1 MKKRTLLFCL
11 LSGNM
16 LFAQR
21 NLTVAESTYGQY
33 TTFATERIA
42 EPKWKN
48 NNSFSF
54 VVKTGDTLMLRS
66 LESKWDAKKLLTAS
80 ELESALNNY
89 FKNTTFKVKRLPSG
103 LTWDNENEF
112 SLITQDIDGK
122 DNYLITYNTVE
133 KKVVKSF
140 KYDVNGRNELI
151 SRNKDHIAWL
161 KDNNIVISD
170 AKGNN
175 ITVTNDPAL
184 EIINGSE
191 DTHRQEFGIKQGMWW
206 SPKQD
211 QLMYYRKDQ
220 SMVTSYPLIQWNE
233 RVATVK
239 NIKYPMAGMTNEK
252 VSLVIFD
259 IYTNKK
265 VTLQTGEAD
274 QFLTMVTWDP
284 SGNYVYV
291 GVLNREQN
299 HYKVNQ
305 YNSATGAFEK
315 TLFEEKAATYAEPS
329 GSLVFVPGSDN
340 TFIHFSEKEGY
351 RQMYLYNTD
360 GKLVQ
365 KLGHANVIVS
375 NLIGFDKDGKN
386 AYYTGVT
393 NQGLDRQA
401 FKVNL
406 KSGKTTQLTS
416 TSGTHVSTFN
426 ADKSYMF
433 DIFSD
438 INTPY
443 RFSITNVDN
452 KKEVEILNA
461 KDPLKGKI
469 NVPDMKLITLTAAD
483 GKTPLNGR
491 IYYPTNFDATKKYPV
506 MVYVY
511 GGPHAQLITNSWLGG
526 GNLFFHYM
534 AQNGYVVFTVD
545 NRGSHNRGRDFEHVI
560 HRQLGQAEM
569 ADQMKGIE
577 YLKKQS
583 FVDQDRIGVYGWSF
597 GGFMTTTLSVN
608 HPEVFKVG
616 VAGGPV
622 MDWAMYEIMYGERYM
637 DTPQENPEG
646 YKLTNLVNKAD
657 KINNKLLIIHGAQD
671 PVVVQQHSM
680 EFIESAI
687 KAKKQVDYFLY
698 PSHEHNVMGI
708 DRAHLNEK
716 IANYFFD
723 YLAKP
728 NTAK

>member
-1 MKKRTLLFCL
+1 
-11 LSGNM
+11 M

-21 NLTVAESTYGQY
+21 NLTVAEATYGQY
-33 TTFATERIA
+33 TTFATERVA
-42 EPKWKN
+42 NPNWKN

-66 LESKWDAKKLLTAS
+66 LENKWESKKLLTAT
-80 ELESALNNY
+80 ELETALNAY
-89 FKNTTFKVKRLPSG
+89 FKNTSFKIKRVPANLQ
-103 LTWDNENEF
+103 WENDKEF
-112 SLITQDIDGK
+112 SFITQDTEGK
-122 DNYLITYNTVE
+122 NNYLITYNTVE
-133 KKVVKSF
+133 QKVVKSF
-140 KYDVNGRNELI
+140 KYAVEGRNELV
-151 SRNKDHIAWL
+151 SRNKDYIAWL
-161 KDNNIVISD
+161 KDNNIVVSNS
-170 AKGNN
+170 KGND
-175 ITVTNDPAL
+175 IQVTNDPAL

-220 SMVTSYPLIQWNE
+220 SMVTNYPLIQWQE

-265 VTLQTGEAD
+265 VTLQTGDAD

-284 SGNYVYV
+284 SGNFVYV

-305 YNSATGAFEK
+305 YNVATGAFEK

-329 GSLVFVPGSDN
+329 NSLVFVPGSDN
-340 TFIHFSEKEGY
+340 TFIHFSEKDGY

-365 KLGHANVIVS
+365 KLGFNNVIVS

-386 AYYTGVT
+386 AFYTGVT
-393 NQGLDRQA
+393 NQGLDRQT

-406 KSGKTTQLTS
+406 KSGKTTQLT
-416 TSGTHVSTFN
+416 TTTGTHTSTFN

-433 DIFSD
+433 DVFSD
-438 INTPY
+438 VNTPY

-469 NVPDMKLITLTAAD
+469 NMADMKLITLTAAD

-583 FVDQDRIGVYGWSF
+583 FVDADRIGVYGWSF
-597 GGFMTTTLSVN
+597 GGFMTTTLSLA

-646 YKLTNLVNKAD
+646 YKLTNLVKKAD
-657 KINNKLLIIHGAQD
+657 KIDNKLLIIHGAQD